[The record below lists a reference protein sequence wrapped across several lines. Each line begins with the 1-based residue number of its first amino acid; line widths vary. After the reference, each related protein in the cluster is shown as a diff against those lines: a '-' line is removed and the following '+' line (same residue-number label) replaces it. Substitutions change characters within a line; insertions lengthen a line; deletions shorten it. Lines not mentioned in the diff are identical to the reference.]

1 MELLII
7 EAGRSSVGL
16 VRFLKK
22 GGTLLFQGAKR
33 TSFDVDGFH
42 SSFLR
47 DLAGEDAG
55 NSRIFLSL
63 DAEQIYSRELHLPIT
78 DRRKQREV
86 LPLELKGET
95 ALEAE
100 KLIFDALPLAGGKI
114 MAIWTLAADLTEK
127 IASLREEGLEPQVVG
142 SSLFHWQLLIPES
155 AGDAAVALSDGVTLA
170 VYHERRPLF
179 FRSLTDGNFHEE
191 INRTLALLEAG
202 KGMRVERVL
211 LHGSAGSFSPQGPPG
226 PVVFAPLPVSGAL
239 AEAFPNDELAVENAG
254 AWALATASLRGE
266 PVNFRHG
273 ALAYTAGRERLK
285 KKLLLTAILSA
296 VFLVL
301 LLAETGLRYYFV
313 RSDLSSLDKS
323 IHQIYREIFP
333 ARTKAVDEVAEV
345 KSEIRNLGGVTA
357 SQEILQ
363 ALDGVAKA
371 KTDDILAIFEAEV
384 DSGQVLLKGDARSF
398 NAANDFKSRLE
409 PLFSAAKIDEVKSR
423 PDGSVTFTFR
433 GTLQE
438 GGK

>member
-7 EAGRSSVGL
+7 EAGRRSVGL

-22 GGTLLFQGAKR
+22 GGAVFFQGAKR
-33 TSFDVDGFH
+33 NSLDADSSL
-42 SSFLR
+42 SSFPLN
-47 DLAGEDAG
+47 LAGEDAG
-55 NSRIFLSL
+55 NSKIFLSL
-63 DAEQIYSRELHLPIT
+63 DAEQIYFRELHLPIT

-95 ALEAE
+95 ALEVE
-100 KLIFDALPLAGGKI
+100 KLIFDALPLESGKV
-114 MAIWTLAADLTEK
+114 MAFWAVEADLTEK
-127 IASLREEGLEPQVVG
+127 IAALHNAGLEPQVVG
-142 SSLFHWQLLIPES
+142 SSLFHWQQLIPES
-155 AGDAAVALSDGVTLA
+155 LGDAAVALSDGVSLA
-170 VYHERRPLF
+170 VYRERRPLL
-179 FRSLTDGNFHEE
+179 FRSLTDGNFQEE
-191 INRTLALLEAG
+191 IIRTLALLEAG
-202 KGMRVERVL
+202 KGIRVERVL
-211 LHGSAGSFSPQGPPG
+211 LHGSAAAFSEQGPAG
-226 PVVFAPLPVSGAL
+226 PIAFESLPVSGAL
-239 AEAFPNDELAVENAG
+239 AEAFPSDNLAVENAG

-285 KKLLLTAILSA
+285 KKLLLTAILAA

-301 LLAETGLRYYFV
+301 LLMETGLRYYFV
-313 RSDLSSLDKS
+313 RTDLSSLDAS
-323 IHQIYREIFP
+323 IHQIYREVFP
-333 ARTKAVDEVAEV
+333 TRTKAVDEVAEV

-371 KTDDILAIFEAEV
+371 KTDDVLAIYEAEI

-398 NAANDFKSRLE
+398 NAANGFKSRLE
-409 PLFSAAKIDEVKSR
+409 PLFTAAKMDEVKSR

-433 GTLQE
+433 GTLKE
-438 GGK
+438 GEK